1 MDYGSYRTSQ
11 FVVELNRNIVVPGDF
26 HRYLFM
32 ENAEG
37 YIRHPGGTKDD
48 PISII
53 NGSPL
58 DEAADDSE
66 DVLISMNSIF
76 HEVTHLVQDYS
87 VGSEMLRDMLGDSIS
102 VLSYGILNE
111 RGKWGMDS
119 ELPLI
124 ESLKNNIST
133 DLEVNRLIEQYKVIY
148 ESYTLV
154 KLEDDEGNFEIPIST
169 DDLLEAYAAA
179 RSYYLMITVET
190 IEYKESDLNSRFF
203 INNLSEAYKRVWRIY
218 KRFCRFE
225 EKNYSG
231 RKMTQNLQNEL
242 NGFLLLCDIS
252 LHIPP
257 FLNDESGNGINGV
270 PKCCIP
276 FERFISAIFTLNKN
290 GGFPDAVKGTDFYI
304 TLYDLI
310 ATDNG
315 WPIFKDVADSWK
327 NLLRSRMYYRFMI
340 SDLYRFLVLNYK
352 GQKPNGI
359 IFENLK
365 DVFASTGIPVLVR
378 YYDNERETSFFEY
391 VHIWKN
397 NCAIVMDDMP
407 ISPMRDPWI
416 IMKNY
421 YNEWDY
427 PTLLNKVEKEGY
439 KHVLELTPAF
449 LREIYCR
456 IIYKAFFRAIMEKNG
471 FCCPLEQMNCQVK
484 MKSCKCLKKLATLPE
499 NCCLKIWM
507 DDLKI
512 NPHYVYWR

>member
-26 HRYLFM
+26 HRYMFM
-32 ENAEG
+32 EFAES
-37 YIRHPGGTKDD
+37 YIRHPGETKDD
-48 PISII
+48 IISII
-53 NGSPL
+53 NNSPL

-76 HEVTHLVQDYS
+76 HEGTHLMQDYS
-87 VGSEMLRDMLGDSIS
+87 LGSEMLRDMLGDRIS
-102 VLSYGILNE
+102 ALSYGILNE

-119 ELPLI
+119 GIPLI
-124 ESLKNNIST
+124 KSLKNNTSA
-133 DLEVNRLIEQYKVIY
+133 DLEINRLIERYQIIY
-148 ESYTLV
+148 ESCTLV
-154 KLEDDEGNFEIPIST
+154 RLEDDEGYFEIPIST

-179 RSYYLMITVET
+179 RSYHLMTIAET
-190 IEYKESDLNSRFF
+190 TEYKDSDLNSRFF
-203 INNLSEAYKRVWRIY
+203 INNLSEAYKRVWRVY
-218 KRFCRFE
+218 KRFCNFE

-257 FLNDESGNGINGV
+257 FLIDEFGKGASKV

-304 TLYDLI
+304 TLYDFI
-310 ATDNG
+310 ATDND
-315 WPIFKDVADSWK
+315 WPIFENVTERWK
-327 NLLRSRMYYRFMI
+327 SLLLSRMYHRFML
-340 SDLYRFLVLNYK
+340 SDLYRYLVLGYK
-352 GQKPNGI
+352 SQIANGI
-359 IFENLK
+359 IFGNLK
-365 DVFASTGIPVLVR
+365 DVFASIGIPVLVR
-378 YYDNERETSFFEY
+378 YYDNERETSYFEY
-391 VHIWKN
+391 VTIWKN
-397 NCAIVMDDMP
+397 NCVIVMDDMP

-421 YNEWDY
+421 YNSWDY
-427 PTLLNKVEKEGY
+427 PTLLSKVEKEGY
-439 KHVLELTPAF
+439 SHVLDFAPAF

-456 IIYKAFFRAIMEKNG
+456 MISKAFFRAVMERND

-484 MKSCKCLKKLATLPE
+484 MKSCKCLKRLTTLPE
-499 NCCLKIWM
+499 HCCLKIWM
-507 DDLKI
+507 NDLGI